1 MTDELTF
8 EQAREEL
15 ETIVRKLEDGRTSLD
30 DALRLW
36 ERGEQLHALCQA
48 KLDQAETRV
57 AELVAR
63 MGPPPAESQFGWKFP
78 DRLLR

>member
-1 MTDELTF
+1 MSDELSF
-8 EQAREEL
+8 EEARAEL
-15 ETIVRKLEDGRTSLD
+15 EAIVTRLEDGRTSLD

-36 ERGEQLHALCQA
+36 ERGELLHALCQA

-63 MGPPPAESQFGWKFP
+63 MGSQPPRHE
-78 DRLLR
+78 

>member
-1 MTDELTF
+1 MSDELSF

-15 ETIVRKLEDGRTSLD
+15 EKIVQQLEDGRTSLD
-30 DALRLW
+30 DALKLW

-63 MGPPPAESQFGWKFP
+63 MGTPPADQE
-78 DRLLR
+78 R

>member
-1 MTDELTF
+1 MTEELTF
-8 EQAREEL
+8 EQARAEL
-15 ETIVRKLEDGRTSLD
+15 EKIVKQARGRPHV
-30 DALRLW
+30 ARRGAALW

-63 MGPPPAESQFGWKFP
+63 MGPPPA
-78 DRLLR
+78 

>member
-1 MTDELTF
+1 MNDELSF

-15 ETIVRKLEDGRTSLD
+15 EKIVQQLEDGRTSLD

-63 MGPPPAESQFGWKFP
+63 MGTPPPDPQ
-78 DRLLR
+78 R